1 MSETGWLRDVVSVG
15 LLTLPILAWNVV
27 CTRYLPAPL
36 ASSAFNRDIPPLVLF
51 SENTLR
57 IAVMVLPFLMPL
69 DVTTTVQRRGLWL
82 FVAGALVYVIAWIPL
97 MVAPQSAWSTSR
109 AGFLAPAYTPLLWL
123 IGLGLTGGR
132 LYGPVPFK
140 PWIYLVLACAFVAVH
155 VTHAHLVYTRT
166 YSRHGASAETFQ
178 SRSAP

>member
-1 MSETGWLRDVVSVG
+1 M
-15 LLTLPILAWNVV
+15 
-27 CTRYLPAPL
+27 
-36 ASSAFNRDIPPLVLF
+36 
-51 SENTLR
+51 
-57 IAVMVLPFLMPL
+57 
-69 DVTTTVQRRGLWL
+69 
-82 FVAGALVYVIAWIPL
+82 
-97 MVAPQSAWSTSR
+97 WSTSR

-140 PWIYLVLACAFVAVH
+140 PWIYLVLACVFVAVH